1 MALPTIDTGYKPE
14 FGLGA
19 VYQGFN
25 AANAEQGAEL
35 ELIKQFL
42 ANQRE
47 QSMQPLDVTK
57 AQLTNEG
64 MASENLIKAFQGA
77 QAQSQNTPEMLK
89 AFVDST
95 RAGYNKNIRQD
106 QVDALLQPDK
116 LRAASFQ
123 GQTMVDNARAGAD
136 MSGNQASAVTG
147 VDRSGNVLSSMQR
160 QAAQKAYEGAVPIMG
175 NTPEFWGKNELE
187 NTKGWWHLEAAKQ
200 ASDATR
206 YAASVGGKAA
216 WAQALPQ
223 VMGYVK
229 SLEGDLT
236 KLNNNEMG
244 DIIAQKVATMGIPKG
259 SPEYKA
265 ALETEKVKLR
275 QDLNTQLI
283 QARQQYQQVLMASG
297 LMTGNPVAASTNSK
311 VSGSGSNNNRA
322 GGSPIGTPDNPIV
335 LK

>member
-47 QSMQPLDVTK
+47 QAMQPLDITK

-116 LRAASFQ
+116 LRAAPFQ

-136 MSGNQASAVTG
+136 ISGNQVSAVTG
-147 VDRSGNVLSSMQR
+147 VDRSGNVLSPMQR
-160 QAAQKAYEGAVPIMG
+160 QAAQKAYESAVPIMG

-200 ASDATR
+200 SSDATR

-223 VMGYVK
+223 VLGYVK
-229 SLEGDLT
+229 ALEGDLT

-244 DIIAQKVATMGIPKG
+244 DMIAQRVATMGIPKNT
-259 SPEYKA
+259 PEYKA

-311 VSGSGSNNNRA
+311 VSGSGFNNNRA

>member
-1 MALPTIDTGYKPE
+1 MALTTINTGYIPE
-14 FGLGA
+14 FALGA
-19 VYQGFN
+19 MYAGEN
-25 AANAEQGAEL
+25 AATNRMSNQL
-35 ELIKQFL
+35 EIVKNFL

-47 QSMQPLDVTK
+47 QQMQPLDITK

-64 MASENLIKAFQGA
+64 MASDNLVKAFQGA
-77 QAQSQNTPEMLK
+77 QAQKQNTPEMLQ

-95 RAGYNKNIRQD
+95 RAGYNENIRQD
-106 QVDALLQPDK
+106 EIDSLLQPFK
-116 LRAASFQ
+116 KNAVPSQ
-123 GQTMVDNARAGAD
+123 GQTLVAD
-136 MSGNQASAVTG
+136 AG
-147 VDRSGNVLSSMQR
+147 VDAQLAGERQRILTMPDGPERRAAAEQYSRNVATR
-160 QAAQKAYEGAVPIMG
+160 GY
-175 NTPEFWGKNELE
+175 TPEFWGKNELE

-311 VSGSGSNNNRA
+311 VSGSSSNSNRA
-322 GGSPIGTPDNPIV
+322 GGAPMGTPDNPIV

>member
-1 MALPTIDTGYKPE
+1 MALTNINTGYTPE
-14 FGLGA
+14 FALGA
-19 VYQGFN
+19 MYAGEN
-25 AANAEQGAEL
+25 AATNRMGNQL
-35 ELIKQFL
+35 EIIKNFL

-47 QSMQPLDVTK
+47 QQMQPLDVTK

-64 MASENLIKAFQGA
+64 MASENLVKVFQGA
-77 QAQSQNTPEMLK
+77 QAQKQNTPEMLQ
-89 AFVDST
+89 AFADST
-95 RAGYNKNIRQD
+95 KAGYNKNIRQD
-106 QVDALLQPDK
+106 EVDALMQPFK
-116 LRAASFQ
+116 KQMAPIQ
-123 GQTMVDNARAGAD
+123 GQTMVDDATSDKQLASERQRIMSLPDGPERRAAAEQY
-136 MSGNQASAVTG
+136 SK
-147 VDRSGNVLSSMQR
+147 NVATR
-160 QAAQKAYEGAVPIMG
+160 GY
-175 NTPEFWGKNELE
+175 TPEFWGKNEVE
-187 NTKGWWHLEAAKQ
+187 NTKGYWDLEKANIAAAAQ
-200 ASDATR
+200 RDA
-206 YAASVGGKAA
+206 AHVGGKAA

-223 VMGYVK
+223 VLGYIK
-229 SLEGDLT
+229 ALEGDLT

-244 DIIAQKVATMGIPKG
+244 DMIAQRVATMGIPKNT
-259 SPEYKA
+259 PEYKA